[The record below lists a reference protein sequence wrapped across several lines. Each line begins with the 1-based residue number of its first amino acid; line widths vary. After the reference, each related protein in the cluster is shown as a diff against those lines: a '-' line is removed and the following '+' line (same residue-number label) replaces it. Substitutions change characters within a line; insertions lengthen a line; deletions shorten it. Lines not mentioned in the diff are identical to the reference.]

1 MLIKYQAWRGVHHY
15 WSSILVFCFV
25 DTGSLNATLIKNR
38 VKINEKTLF
47 EELEPA
53 AIVSALS
60 KTNVYPKSA
69 LDRVCEPRSCFK
81 QFQRLLAMVEEGS
94 LESVEGFVTVL
105 SDLGYSEIVKLITA
119 PDLENKSGKV
129 TFIFFSFDNDN
140 RHKRNIFEYNLSFW
154 VGCFSV

>member
-1 MLIKYQAWRGVHHY
+1 M
-15 WSSILVFCFV
+15 FCIV
-25 DTGSLNATLIKNR
+25 DTGILNATLIKNR

-47 EELEPA
+47 EELEPM

-69 LDRVCEPRSCFK
+69 LDRVREPRSCYK
-81 QFQRLLAMVEEGS
+81 QFKRLLAMVEEES
-94 LESVEGFVTVL
+94 PESVEGFVTVL

-129 TFIFFSFDNDN
+129 TFIFFSFDNDY